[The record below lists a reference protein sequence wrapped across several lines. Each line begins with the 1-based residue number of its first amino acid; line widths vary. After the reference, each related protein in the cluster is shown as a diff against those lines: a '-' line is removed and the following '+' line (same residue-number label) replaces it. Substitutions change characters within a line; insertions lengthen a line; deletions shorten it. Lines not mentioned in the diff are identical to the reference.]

1 MAEDRES
8 LSPKFQLSQGPK
20 GADLERWLAK
30 WDATPTVVPTGL
42 PASDK
47 LALVC
52 DVLVPPESPEGT
64 PRTVGIVVTSESLL
78 CDLMRPD
85 AKYPTTL
92 FFTIPRAE
100 LRKVLPDLSEEDFD
114 DQ

>member
-1 MAEDRES
+1 MAEESQES
-8 LSPKFQLSQGPK
+8 LSPKFQFSQGPK

-30 WDATPTVVPTGL
+30 WDAAPTVAPTGL
-42 PASDK
+42 PASNH

-52 DVLVPPESPEGT
+52 DVFVTPDDPEGM
-64 PRTVGIVVTSESLL
+64 PRTVGIVVTSEDLL
-78 CDLMRPD
+78 RDLLRPD

-100 LRKVLPDLSEEDFD
+100 LRKVLPDLSED
-114 DQ
+114 DYDQ